1 MIPGVILHKEFYDGI
16 KELTDEQ
23 AGMFVKSALKFAF
36 DGVSPDF
43 NDVTLKVL
51 WSVLKC
57 RISEDITKY
66 ETISEKRRE
75 AADKRWKKT
84 DANASSEMQMHTN
97 ASTCNAKN
105 ANASTKLNET
115 KLNITN
121 LSDKREEI
129 QKQINNKNKHRFGGF
144 SNVILTQEEY
154 DEWLKQCPKAEFYI
168 ERLSEYIENTGKKY
182 ANHLATMRKWWLDD
196 KTKESVRSY
205 DLDEHTQRALSQP
218 LVYKKKI

>member
-16 KELTDEQ
+16 KELSDEQ
-23 AGMFVKSALKFAF
+23 AGAFVKGALKFAF

-84 DANASSEMQMHTN
+84 DANAS
-97 ASTCNAKN
+97 
-105 ANASTKLNET
+105 TKLNET

-121 LSDKREEI
+121 LSDKREEE

-154 DEWLKQCPKAEFYI
+154 DEWLKQCPKADYYI

-196 KTKESVRSY
+196 KTKETVKSY
-205 DLDEHTQRALSQP
+205 DLDAHTERAMTKTLE
-218 LVYKKKI
+218 YKKV